1 MKLQDKTRALS
12 HTARGVKAASTAR
25 ARATLPEKIRG
36 A

>member
-12 HTARGVKAASTAR
+12 HTARGVKAAR
-25 ARATLPEKIRG
+25 ARAKQPEKIRG